1 MDDNERKNY
10 RRTANVD
17 WNRFGLGNDDEPI
30 IHRTRQQGNTGGF
43 VDLGNEYQYAAGGH
57 HASGANEIFA
67 DDQGDKPWWR
77 TNFFISQPVL
87 FGTWD
92 GVFTSCLINVFGVI
106 VFLRSGW
113 IVAQAGILYGVLL
126 IICTVGIALISV
138 LSAVGICERCRIES
152 GGVYFLIAHTL
163 GSRFGGSLGLLYCF
177 GQAVGCALNVMGF
190 GESMAQLVNLNNNK
204 WAIRG
209 FATAAVLLLGVINVA
224 GVKWVIKLQF
234 TLLIILLLSALDFMV
249 GSFIGE
255 DPANG
260 FDGWI
265 STNFVDNLWQ
275 NYEDGYSWFR
285 VFGVFFPT
293 VTGVLSGINMS
304 GDLRAPSTD
313 IPNGTLAAF
322 GTSTFLYLVF
332 ILFLGSTCKRSY
344 LLTDF
349 MIAVKVSAVQ
359 FLLLAGIY
367 VSSMSSCLGA
377 MYGTP
382 RVLQSIANENVI
394 PGIEILGKGRG
405 PNKVPIYSMAVVA
418 FVTITFIIVGDIN
431 FLAPIVTMPFLLTY
445 ACIDYS
451 YFALAQTFD
460 IQERREERFRIQAQ
474 SPLYETRRYGSVQDE
489 NDLDYLFPER
499 IRHKNLQSPTNS
511 PQHVP
516 LNNSSNSNN
525 KNNNR
530 TDNIT
535 ATEAAPASTVIE
547 TEHSTKPAATI
558 IPTSNSAN
566 NIDDA
571 VFFRDGTTNST
582 NIVNNDENS
591 SIATG
596 EEEPIAP
603 IRPPIHSKTKNW
615 YSGFC
620 NRWASLIGAILKII
634 LMLLVNWVYAVI
646 CFITVFVVWFYVGTA
661 NPAVKPGLT
670 AEFRLFVWLKSVVF
684 RCFGKR
690 VTDYE
695 QVVVTPL
702 CPGLNV
708 TSTQM
713 NEENDDFSQRRR
725 YHHSSPIQGHYVD
738 EA

>member
-1 MDDNERKNY
+1 MNEDDRSNY
-10 RRTANVD
+10 RRHEVD
-17 WNRFGLGNDDEPI
+17 WNRYGLGSEDDYQY
-30 IHRTRQQGNTGGF
+30 RARQRGGSGGF
-43 VDLGNEYQYAAGGH
+43 VDLGNEYQYGAGGH
-57 HASGANEIFA
+57 QASGANEIFA
-67 DDQGDKPWWR
+67 DEQGDKPWWR

-113 IVAQAGILYGVLL
+113 MVAQAGVINAIL
-126 IICTVGIALISV
+126 IILSTVVIALVSV
-138 LSAVGICERCRIES
+138 LSAVGICERCRVES

-190 GESMAQLVNLNNNK
+190 GESMAGLVGLEGNK

-209 FATAAVLLLGVINVA
+209 FAAAAVLLLGVINVA

-234 TLLIILLLSALDFMV
+234 ALLIVLLLSALDFMV
-249 GSFIGE
+249 GSFVGE
-255 DPANG
+255 DPEHG
-260 FDGWI
+260 FDGWT
-265 STNFVDNLWQ
+265 SENMPKNAWP
-275 NYEDGYSWFR
+275 NYSDGYTWFT

-332 ILFLGSTCKRSY
+332 ALFLGATCQRET
-344 LLTDF
+344 LLKDF
-349 MIAVKVSAVQ
+349 MIAVKVSAVE

-405 PNKVPIYSMAVVA
+405 PNKVPLYSMAVVA
-418 FVTITFIIVGDIN
+418 SVTITFIIVGDIN

-460 IQERREERFRIQAQ
+460 IQNKREERFRIQAQ
-474 SPLYETRRYGSVQDE
+474 SPSYETRRYGATQDYHD
-489 NDLDYLFPER
+489 NDLDHLFPER
-499 IRHKNLQSPTNS
+499 TRHKNLQTPTNS
-511 PQHVP
+511 PQHAP
-516 LNNSSNSNN
+516 ST
-525 KNNNR
+525 NNR
-530 TDNIT
+530 PQQETD
-535 ATEAAPASTVIE
+535 AV
-547 TEHSTKPAATI
+547 
-558 IPTSNSAN
+558 AN
-566 NIDDA
+566 NIGNSSTNHVDE
-571 VFFRDGTTNST
+571 VIFRDGTNST
-582 NIVNNDENS
+582 NISNDNTATS
-591 SIATG
+591 SVTADD
-596 EEEPIAP
+596 EPIAP
-603 IRPPIHSKTKNW
+603 IRPSIHSKTKNW

-620 NRWASLIGAILKII
+620 NRWASLLGACMKIVI
-634 LMLLVNWVYAVI
+634 MLLVNWYYAITCIV
-646 CFITVFVVWFYVGTA
+646 TVFIVWFYVGTA

-670 AEFRLFVWLKSVVF
+670 AEFRLFVWLKSIVF

-690 VTDYE
+690 VHDYE
-695 QVVVTPL
+695 QVVVQPSCTS
-702 CPGLNV
+702 LNV
-708 TSTQM
+708 TSEQL

-725 YHHSSPIQGHYVD
+725 YHHSSVVQGHYVD
-738 EA
+738 EI